1 MNRGLVV
8 VAVQRAF
15 HAIDS
20 LLSNVPAY
28 RYLSDLIQNGLV
40 NLNKAVICNAENAKT
55 CLAPMPHDLVQAQEL
70 YDMVFS
76 EKAHFQ
82 GRIEQIQK
90 RRWGF
95 NLATVKSYLENT
107 RHTDLPLYTD
117 DTLQLLNTILHM

>member
-15 HAIDS
+15 RAIDS
-20 LLSNVPAY
+20 LLSNLPVY
-28 RYLSDLIQNGLV
+28 RYLSESIQSGLD

-82 GRIEQIQK
+82 GRVEQIQK

-95 NLATVKSYLENT
+95 NLASVKLYLENT
-107 RHTDLPLYTD
+107 QHTYLPLYSD